1 MKNVL
6 PLALAL
12 SSLPLAA
19 FSAEPAAE
27 APAAAPA
34 PAPAPASAP
43 SAAAQVPR
51 KHLLEVTFGTSQAFN
66 GKPQQLLSADS
77 RVLPTAAASL
87 IVEWLAGERWS
98 VAGLFNLPLG
108 PTRVVRDGVETWAVA
123 DAVAAAGLRW
133 SPLYLPLP
141 GPGGAFEAQVGALLG
156 CTINS
161 PQGVAAVPVLT
172 GRLHVFN
179 EFGFTAYVGVSWAF
193 VAESFVLTYGIG
205 NRF

>member
-1 MKNVL
+1 MKTA
-6 PLALAL
+6 LALAL
-12 SSLPLAA
+12 ACLSLAA
-19 FSAEPAAE
+19 HAEEAAPGLPE
-27 APAAAPA
+27 APAAPA
-34 PAPAPASAP
+34 TAP
-43 SAAAQVPR
+43 SATQAR

-66 GKPQQLLSADS
+66 GTPQQLLNPDS
-77 RVLPTAAASL
+77 RVLPTTAASI

-108 PTRVVRDGVETWAVA
+108 LSRVLLPDGTESWKAA
-123 DAVAAAGLRW
+123 DSVAAAGLRW
-133 SPLYLPLP
+133 SPLYVPLP
-141 GPGGAFEAQVGALLG
+141 GPGGAFEAQLGALLG
-156 CTINS
+156 CTVNS
-161 PQGVAAVPVLT
+161 PTGLAAVPVVT

>member
-1 MKNVL
+1 MKNAAPVL
-6 PLALAL
+6 PLALTLVA
-12 SSLPLAA
+12 LPLVA
-19 FSAEPAAE
+19 FSEEATAAS
-27 APAAAPA
+27 PP
-34 PAPAPASAP
+34 PGGP
-43 SAAAQVPR
+43 SATLAR

-66 GKPQQLLSADS
+66 GSPQRLLDTST
-77 RVLPTAAASL
+77 RVLPTTAASL

-108 PTRVVRDGVETWAVA
+108 PSRVVLPDGSESWAVA

-156 CTINS
+156 CTVNS
-161 PQGVAAVPVLT
+161 PRGVAAIPVVT

-179 EFGFTAYVGVSWAF
+179 EYGFTAYVGVSWAF

>member
-1 MKNVL
+1 MKTTL
-6 PLALAL
+6 PLVLVLAAA
-12 SSLPLAA
+12 PLAA
-19 FSAEPAAE
+19 AAE
-27 APAAAPA
+27 EAPA
-34 PAPAPASAP
+34 PAPVATSPGAPAQP
-43 SAAAQVPR
+43 SATVQVPR

-66 GKPQQLLSADS
+66 GNPQQLLSTS
-77 RVLPTAAASL
+77 TRVLPTSAASL

-108 PTRVVRDGVETWAVA
+108 PSRVLLPDGTESWAAA
-123 DAVAAAGLRW
+123 DSVAAAGLRW
-133 SPLYLPLP
+133 SPLYVPLP

-156 CTINS
+156 CTVNS
-161 PQGVAAVPVLT
+161 PKGVAAVPVVT